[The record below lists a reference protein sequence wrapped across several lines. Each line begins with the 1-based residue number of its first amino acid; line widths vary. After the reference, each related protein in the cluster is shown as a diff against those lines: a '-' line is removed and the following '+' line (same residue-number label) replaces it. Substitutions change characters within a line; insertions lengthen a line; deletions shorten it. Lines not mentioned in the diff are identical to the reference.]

1 MCLHLKCLPRLAI
14 RSLHLKLLI
23 KGWDRHLSN
32 YRNLLAYTSKLYI
45 ITIQKSFSYSSVQI
59 NYLSISIDLLIQ
71 KRFLYIKISLMHKC
85 SMPPLYHLHPYTAD
99 RSHRLTYSPNRNKSN
114 QIDYPKLTSTWDI
127 PCRGIELKYG
137 LWLPSLK
144 SKYKELSHVP

>member
-1 MCLHLKCLPRLAI
+1 MSSLAYYQIFHLKM
-14 RSLHLKLLI
+14 LI
-23 KGWDRHLSN
+23 MGWDRHLSN
-32 YRNLLAYTSKLYI
+32 YRNLLTYTSKLYI
-45 ITIQKSFSYSSVQI
+45 IIIQKLFTCSVVQI
-59 NYLSISIDLLIQ
+59 NFCLFALISINLLIQ

-85 SMPPLYHLHPYTAD
+85 SMPPLYHLQPYTAD
-99 RSHRLTYSPNRNKSN
+99 GSHRLTYSPNRNKSN

-144 SKYKELSHVP
+144 NKYKEVSHVP